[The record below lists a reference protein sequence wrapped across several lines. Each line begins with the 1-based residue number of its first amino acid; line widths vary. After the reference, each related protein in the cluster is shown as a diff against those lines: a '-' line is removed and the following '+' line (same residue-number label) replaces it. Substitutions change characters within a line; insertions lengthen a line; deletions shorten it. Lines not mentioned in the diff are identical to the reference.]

1 MMMNLM
7 MKMEKK
13 MKVTLNLEIVTHLK
27 EISWSLQRVTKIVEN
42 ISQMILRKMES

>member
-1 MMMNLM
+1 MKRTKETKKSQSLLTMKVRSGMMMNLM

-27 EISWSLQRVTKIVEN
+27 EIS
-42 ISQMILRKMES
+42 